1 MPDNILML
9 FAYQLFSDKLCNFKE
24 LCCFSSSSPSICDLL
39 SENRPCSHLVVIRET
54 AV

>member
-1 MPDNILML
+1 MICVMHSNDNVKNYLANYRVQKYLNI
-9 FAYQLFSDKLCNFKE
+9 
-24 LCCFSSSSPSICDLL
+24 ICDLL